1 MRIAVVLNVLPPEGR
16 GGAEAYAALLAATLA
31 EEHDVLVLSTSPT
44 GEVGTARLARL
55 PGLPHLAPTASLSE
69 KLIWHSRDQWRPS
82 VQFAL
87 RRELRSFRPDVV
99 HTHECQGLSAAVFT
113 AISSLGLRH
122 VHTAH
127 DLNLLCA
134 RTSMTRD
141 FEFCGGRCGFCRV
154 QRVIRGGAFRRLPTD
169 FIAIS
174 DFILRRHV
182 EAGIVDIAR
191 AQVIRHGSATGRPRL
206 REPRDGGLRV
216 GFIGT
221 LEPHKGLPTLLQAF
235 ADPPPGWHLTIAG
248 SGSLAA
254 LATAAA
260 AEQPRI
266 SYLGYIAGDE
276 KERFFDELDVLV
288 IPSEW
293 EEPAALVGTE
303 AAARAIPLIASD
315 RGGIPELPE
324 ATVFPARDARA
335 LRETIAA
342 FAAAPDRLQAISGRL
357 LERHDEFT
365 WSTHVAKIERLLLQ
379 TNGR

>member
-1 MRIAVVLNVLPPEGR
+1 MRIAVVVNVLPPDGR

-44 GEVGTARLARL
+44 GEVGAARIAQL
-55 PGLPHLAPTASLSE
+55 PSLPYLAPTASLPE

-82 VQFAL
+82 VQLAL
-87 RRELRSFRPDVV
+87 RRELLSFGPDVV

-276 KERFFDELDVLV
+276 KERFFDDLDVLV

-293 EEPAALVGTE
+293 EEPAALVGIE
-303 AAARAIPLIASD
+303 AAARGIPLIASD
-315 RGGIPELPE
+315 RGGMPELPE
-324 ATVFPARDARA
+324 ATVFPARNALA
-335 LRETIAA
+335 LREAIAT

-365 WSTHVAKIERLLLQ
+365 WSTHVAKVKRLLVQ
-379 TNGR
+379 AEHP